1 MILINYFCVLTSIK
15 YFNIRIKIHEIGKLQ
30 ETTAVL
36 NVDEGNVLS
45 HISWSEDG
53 RLVAA
58 TTSDGGV
65 YLYLEAL
72 PMLSSSYNNCVAFL
86 TSLNQVTIHYCNSD
100 KVSSPDIKNIDLL

>member
-1 MILINYFCVLTSIK
+1 MCFNFNKII
-15 YFNIRIKIHEIGKLQ
+15 NIRIKIHEIGKLQ

-53 RLVAA
+53 RLLAA

-86 TSLNQVTIHYCNSD
+86 TSLNQVTIHYCHSD
-100 KVSSPDIKNIDLL
+100 KVSYLNIKNIDLL